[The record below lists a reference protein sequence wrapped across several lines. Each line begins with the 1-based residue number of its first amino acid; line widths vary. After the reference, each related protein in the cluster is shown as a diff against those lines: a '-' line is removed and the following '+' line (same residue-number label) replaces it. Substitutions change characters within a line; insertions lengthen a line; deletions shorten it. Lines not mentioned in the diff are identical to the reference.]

1 MKLLVTGFEP
11 FGGET
16 VNPSL
21 EAMKRLP
28 DILGGADVVKQ
39 ALPTEFGRAGDVLAN
54 ALEEYRPDA
63 VICVGQAG
71 GRSAITVERVAINLR
86 DAAIPDNGGHQPVDE
101 PILPEGETA
110 YFSTLPI
117 KAMVERIKGA
127 GLPAFVSNTAGTY
140 VCNEVLYTLL
150 HLAKT
155 KYPGLQGCFIH
166 VPYTMEQLTNKPN
179 GTPGMSMED
188 ITRALI
194 CAAEAAVEA

>member
-1 MKLLVTGFEP
+1 MKLLITGFEP

-28 DILGGADVVKQ
+28 DTIGGAQVVKQ
-39 ALPTEFGRAGDVLAN
+39 ALPTEFKRAGEVLAA
-54 ALEEYRPDA
+54 ALEEHRPDA

-71 GRSAITVERVAINLR
+71 GRSAITIERVAINLR
-86 DAAIPDNGGHQPVDE
+86 DASIPDNAGNQPADE
-101 PILPEGETA
+101 PILPGGETA

-117 KAMVERIKGA
+117 KTMVERIKET

-150 HLAKT
+150 HLGKT
-155 KYPGLQGCFIH
+155 QYPGMRGCFIH
-166 VPYTMEQLTNKPN
+166 VPYTMEQLASKPN

-194 CAAEAAVEA
+194 CAAQAATEA

>member
-28 DILGGADVVKQ
+28 DLIGGAEVVKQ
-39 ALPTEFGRAGDVLAN
+39 ALPTEFGRAGEVLSA
-54 ALEEYRPDA
+54 ALEEHRPDA

-71 GRSAITVERVAINLR
+71 GRSAITIERVAINLR
-86 DAAIPDNGGHQPVDE
+86 DASIPDNASAQPVDE
-101 PILPEGETA
+101 PVLPEGETA

-117 KAMVERIKGA
+117 KAMVERIKSA

-150 HLAKT
+150 HMAET
-155 KYPGLQGCFIH
+155 RYPGLRGCFIH
-166 VPYTMEQLTNKPN
+166 VPYTMEQTANKPN

-194 CAAEAAVEA
+194 CAAEAAVGA